1 MYRQIIALLIGTIG
15 GVVGGGL
22 GLAGS
27 AIMLPLLILSNI
39 IPNYHKMAGTI
50 LFSVLPPISL
60 LAVIEYGKRKQI
72 DYLIGVLLFISYFF
86 GAYYGA
92 IINSNYTSNTLIYAS
107 SLTLFIVSLI
117 LFYIGYH
124 HDGQK

>member
-27 AIMLPLLILSNI
+27 AIMLPLLILFNI

-86 GAYYGA
+86 GAYYGT
-92 IINSNYTSNTLIYAS
+92 IINANYTSKTLIYAS